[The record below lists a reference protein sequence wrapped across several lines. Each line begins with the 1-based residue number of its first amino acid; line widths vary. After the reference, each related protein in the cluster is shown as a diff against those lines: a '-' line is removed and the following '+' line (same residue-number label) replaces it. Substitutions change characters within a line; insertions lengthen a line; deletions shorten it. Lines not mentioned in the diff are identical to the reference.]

1 MRFCAYG
8 ALAGGFLTKSPDFFT
23 GSKDLRWDKSTRL
36 GQLYRRLYERPKLIA
51 ALEQWDEISKD
62 SGIAKAALSYR
73 WVTYNS
79 SLTAELGDSVILWS
93 SSPEQLSL
101 SLKYLE
107 DGPLEK
113 DVVDRIENVWHSV
126 KDEAALDNFNLELK

>member
-1 MRFCAYG
+1 M
-8 ALAGGFLTKSPDFFT
+8 
-23 GSKDLRWDKSTRL
+23 
-36 GQLYRRLYERPKLIA
+36 IA

-93 SSPEQLSL
+93 SIPEQLSL

-113 DVVDRIENVWHSV
+113 DIVDRIENVWHSV